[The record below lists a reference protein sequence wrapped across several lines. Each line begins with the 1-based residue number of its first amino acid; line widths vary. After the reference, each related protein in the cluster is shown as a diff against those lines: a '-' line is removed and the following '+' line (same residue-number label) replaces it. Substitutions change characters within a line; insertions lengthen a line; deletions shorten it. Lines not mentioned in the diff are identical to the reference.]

1 MSNPRPNPKPL
12 DGLIRDPSG
21 ETESQRRI
29 RYFAAVVE
37 RNKTRRRRGGDPPA
51 ALPVPVEPRNGGP
64 FLKGGA
70 AAALVFE
77 NA

>member
-1 MSNPRPNPKPL
+1 MTEPPAKPDSL
-12 DGLIRDPSG
+12 DRFLEELKG
-21 ETESQRRI
+21 ETDVQRRI

-37 RNKTRRRRGGDPPA
+37 RNKTRRRRDGDPPA
-51 ALPVPVEPRNGGP
+51 ALPVPATPRRGGP

>member
-1 MSNPRPNPKPL
+1 MTDKPSKL
-12 DGLIRDPSG
+12 SFEKLRQDAYG
-21 ETESQRRI
+21 ETAMERRI
-29 RYFAAVVE
+29 RHFADFVE
-37 RNKTRRRRGGDPPA
+37 RNKTRRRRDGDPPA
-51 ALPVPVEPRNGGP
+51 ALPVPMEPRRGGP

>member
-1 MSNPRPNPKPL
+1 MTDKPSKL
-12 DGLIRDPSG
+12 DFGKLRQNALG
-21 ETESQRRI
+21 ETEMERRI
-29 RYFAAVVE
+29 RHFAAFVE
-37 RNKTRRRRGGDPPA
+37 RNKTRRRRDDDPPA
-51 ALPVPVEPRNGGP
+51 ALPVPAAPRRGGP

>member
-1 MSNPRPNPKPL
+1 MTDKPSKMSFDKLRQ
-12 DGLIRDPSG
+12 DAHG
-21 ETESQRRI
+21 ETDMERRI
-29 RYFAAVVE
+29 RHLSAFVE
-37 RNKTRRRRGGDPPA
+37 RNKTRRRRDGEPPA
-51 ALPVPVEPRNGGP
+51 ALPVPVEPRRGGP

>member
-1 MSNPRPNPKPL
+1 MANRKPQPKAL
-12 DGLIRDPSG
+12 DRLKQDLAD
-21 ETESQRRI
+21 ETDVELRMRVL
-29 RYFAAVVE
+29 AAFVE
-37 RNKTRRRRGGDPPA
+37 RNKTRRRRDDDPPA
-51 ALPVPVEPRNGGP
+51 ALPVPAAPRRGGP